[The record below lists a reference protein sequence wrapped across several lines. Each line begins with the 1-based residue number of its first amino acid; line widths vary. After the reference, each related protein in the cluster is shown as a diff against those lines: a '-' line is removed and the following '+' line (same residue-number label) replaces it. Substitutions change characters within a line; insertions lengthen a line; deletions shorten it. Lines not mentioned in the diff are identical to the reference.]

1 QRQRRVRARAP
12 VHARDR
18 AVEPGPLAALGADDR
33 VPRGVHDVLDAQ
45 PRDVPSRRGQGARSR
60 SREHAGL
67 VCGRPRG
74 RLRGRRPCEGAV
86 TRLEGNGKLLRIF
99 IGESDTWRG
108 RPLYQAIVERV
119 RAEGLAGA
127 TVVRG
132 IEGFGADSHLHTSR
146 ILRLSE
152 DLPVVIELVDT
163 AERIDAVMPLLDE
176 MVSEGLV
183 TTENVHIV
191 AYRGST
197 PTSSGK

>member
-1 QRQRRVRARAP
+1 M
-12 VHARDR
+12 
-18 AVEPGPLAALGADDR
+18 
-33 VPRGVHDVLDAQ
+33 
-45 PRDVPSRRGQGARSR
+45 
-60 SREHAGL
+60 
-67 VCGRPRG
+67 
-74 RLRGRRPCEGAV
+74 